1 MFVGG
6 DAELGQHLLLNFE
19 DAISLLFELKYPLPR
34 RRAGLYFV
42 VDVHNFTFFDNFFFV
57 LGFVK
62 IGRSIYPKTIA
73 FAKICD
79 AKLEKKAG
87 NSKLNV

>member
-1 MFVGG
+1 MSII
-6 DAELGQHLLLNFE
+6 LL
-19 DAISLLFELKYPLPR
+19 
-34 RRAGLYFV
+34 
-42 VDVHNFTFFDNFFFV
+42 FFDNFFFV